1 MAGEHAVHRQVIAI
15 AGVELEYFEAGEG
28 PPILFLHNG
37 GGFFPDQ
44 PFIRLLSARHR
55 LIAPSHPGF
64 GRSTLP
70 IWIDS
75 CDDIAYVHLEL
86 MDRLGLRQA
95 DIVGCSIGGWIAA
108 ELATKVPER
117 VRRLV
122 LVGPEGVKLGPSD
135 RLDIPDIYAMPGD
148 ELERIS
154 YHDPAQMQLDPAQLS
169 DEELAIRVRNH
180 ETTALLAWEPYMHNP
195 KLRRRLHR
203 VTAPTLFVRGE
214 SDGLVSAEY
223 IGAYARLLANARI
236 ATIAAAGHSPHL
248 EQPEVFARVVLQ
260 FLEAN

>member
-1 MAGEHAVHRQVIAI
+1 
-15 AGVELEYFEAGEG
+15 
-28 PPILFLHNG
+28 
-37 GGFFPDQ
+37 
-44 PFIRLLSARHR
+44 
-55 LIAPSHPGF
+55 
-64 GRSTLP
+64 
-70 IWIDS
+70 
-75 CDDIAYVHLEL
+75 
-86 MDRLGLRQA
+86 
-95 DIVGCSIGGWIAA
+95 
-108 ELATKVPER
+108 
-117 VRRLV
+117 
-122 LVGPEGVKLGPSD
+122 
-135 RLDIPDIYAMPGD
+135 MPGD